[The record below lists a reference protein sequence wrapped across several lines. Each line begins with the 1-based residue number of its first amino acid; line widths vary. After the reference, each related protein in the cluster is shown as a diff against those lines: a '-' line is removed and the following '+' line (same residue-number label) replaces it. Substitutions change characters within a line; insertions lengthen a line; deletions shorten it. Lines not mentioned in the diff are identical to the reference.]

1 MGCGRVRASR
11 FDTPLKDR
19 HQVIRVRVRNIPVA
33 TRRDIRMVIVRGI
46 VMVITMGRR
55 EYRSRRG
62 IIRQSG
68 LVPGHMRM
76 AGSMGIM
83 PDTRRVFV
91 TESQVSL
98 HKEFI
103 APFDPAGVH
112 ERRRSK

>member
-1 MGCGRVRASR
+1 
-11 FDTPLKDR
+11 
-19 HQVIRVRVRNIPVA
+19 
-33 TRRDIRMVIVRGI
+33 
-46 VMVITMGRR
+46 MVITMGRR

-83 PDTRRVFV
+83 PDTRRVLI
-91 TESQVSL
+91 TEGQVSL

-112 ERRRSK
+112 EGAVRSDAGAGDLMRRVGRVKRQARDRERRLLVD